1 MSKDLTLTLLPM
13 KCRHPGCNSQSTVF
27 GFCNRHEG
35 EAIQNEFNWMVG
47 NGMAEEQTP
56 ACFDSDVEWREY
68 AVSFLLASRAM
79 NGSVPKV
86 EYCRDCTPKRKAQM
100 IAGGRCAHP
109 ETVFIQSDRHRDV
122 IGVALTDRRKPDAWE
137 KAMMG
142 ISGPVV
148 ALPSSEVID
157 AVVEELSQSKKPG
170 RPRKS
175 AV

>member
-1 MSKDLTLTLLPM
+1 MSNDLTLTLLPT
-13 KCRHPGCNSQSTVF
+13 KCRHEGCNSPSAVF

-35 EAIQNEFNWMVG
+35 EAIQQEFEWMVG
-47 NGMAEEQTP
+47 HGMADQQTP

-86 EYCRDCTPKRKAQM
+86 DYCRDCTPKHKALM
-100 IAGGRCAHP
+100 LAEGKCAHP
-109 ETVFIQSDRHRDV
+109 ETVFIQSERHRDV
-122 IGVALTDRRKPDAWE
+122 IGVALIDRRKPDAWE

-148 ALPSSEVID
+148 ALPASEVID
-157 AVVEELSQSKKPG
+157 KVVGELSQSKKPG